1 MGQRGRAPAPL
12 SLKVL
17 HGETRPS
24 RLKTAPAP
32 QVPPERPPM
41 SKDAVVI
48 WDRIMGIV
56 ATTQH
61 IGALHA
67 ETFRQYCE
75 VAATL
80 NAMQPKGSKEWRELV
95 SLHLQLANRL
105 CLTPATSGG
114 LVTKAPPERKL
125 ARYVTKTG

>member
-1 MGQRGRAPAPL
+1 MGQRGAPPAPQAIRI
-12 SLKVL
+12 LK
-17 HGETRPS
+17 GEEHLR
-24 RLKTAPAP
+24 RLAKAPAP
-32 QVPPERPPM
+32 QVPPDRPPM
-41 SKDAVVI
+41 AKEAAVI
-48 WDRIMGIV
+48 WDRIMAIV
-56 ATTQH
+56 ETTQH

-95 SLHLQLANRL
+95 TLHLQLANRL

-125 ARYVTKTG
+125 AKYVTKAG